1 MRRTLLSLITILLV
15 VVVVLVGMQQ
25 WRSWRLDQ
33 SLGKASRAVA
43 AASSAASDVG
53 YHPDGDECRPKD
65 PALDET
71 WSKALANA
79 TLALAQ
85 LEAVHG
91 PGSPHLHSLNRR
103 IQSSLMVAAVS
114 KETCELTVRKRHET
128 IARNKRMARARVE
141 QRAREAKRLREARAA
156 VAAMA
161 KARAERRVR
170 EAKRLR
176 EARAAVAAA
185 IKAGSIVVFAP
196 DPSASFCQGQQPAYR
211 QYLDLENAAFKF
223 VDNPPSAAS
232 QGEVVEW
239 RKKLFQARSTG
250 EDERDTCNDNLWKR

>member
-1 MRRTLLSLITILLV
+1 MRRTLLSLIAILLV

-43 AASSAASDVG
+43 AASSAALDVG
-53 YHPDGDECRPKD
+53 YDPDGDECPPKD
-65 PALDET
+65 PALAEA

-79 TLALAQ
+79 MLALAQ

-114 KETCELTVRKRHET
+114 KETCELTVRKRHEM
-128 IARNKRMARARVE
+128 IARNKR
-141 QRAREAKRLREARAA
+141 
-156 VAAMA
+156 MA
-161 KARAERRVR
+161 KARAERRAR
-170 EAKRLR
+170 KAKQLR

-185 IKAGSIVVFAP
+185 VKAGAIVVFSP
-196 DPSASFCQGQQPAYR
+196 DPSVSFCQGQQPAYE
-211 QYLDLENAAFKF
+211 QYLALESAAFKF
-223 VDNPPSAAS
+223 LDHPPSAAS
-232 QGEVVEW
+232 QGEVAEW
-239 RKKLFQARSTG
+239 REKLFQVRSTE
-250 EDERDTCNDNLWKR
+250 EDERDACNDSLQNRQ

>member
-1 MRRTLLSLITILLV
+1 MRRTLLSLIAILLV

-43 AASSAASDVG
+43 ATSSAALDVG
-53 YHPDGDECRPKD
+53 YDPDGDECPPKD
-65 PALDET
+65 PALAEA

-79 TLALAQ
+79 MLALAQ

-114 KETCELTVRKRHET
+114 KETCELTVRKRHEM
-128 IARNKRMARARVE
+128 IARNKR
-141 QRAREAKRLREARAA
+141 
-156 VAAMA
+156 MA
-161 KARAERRVR
+161 KARAERRAR
-170 EAKRLR
+170 EAKQLR

-185 IKAGSIVVFAP
+185 VAERRAREAKQLREARAAVAAAVKAGAIVVFSP
-196 DPSASFCQGQQPAYR
+196 DPSVSFCQGQQPAYE
-211 QYLDLENAAFKF
+211 QYLALESAAFKF
-223 VDNPPSAAS
+223 PDHPPSAAS
-232 QGEVVEW
+232 QGEVAEW
-239 RKKLFQARSTG
+239 REKLFQVRSTV
-250 EDERDTCNDNLWKR
+250 EDERDACNDSLQNRQ